1 MVMFIHI
8 FVQGFSSIQVMPM
21 EYFHQVF
28 RAHNTILCFF
38 ERLRFIY
45 SFNKKSIL
53 EITMIKYY
61 RTLVLQKDDY
71 TFLLLSPGIILII
84 HLHTCYCLRMVM
96 VKTTDTNVLLLF
108 HVFQSMK
115 KMIEHPFYCYLY
127 KTISKNN
134 VAYMFIVLDYIQPN
148 IIECIYISKLF

>member
-1 MVMFIHI
+1 M
-8 FVQGFSSIQVMPM
+8 IQCQ
-21 EYFHQVF
+21 E
-28 RAHNTILCFF
+28 
-38 ERLRFIY
+38 
-45 SFNKKSIL
+45 
-53 EITMIKYY
+53 
-61 RTLVLQKDDY
+61 TLALQKDNH

-115 KMIEHPFYCYLY
+115 KMIEYPFYCYLY

-134 VAYMFIVLDYIQPN
+134 VAYMFIVLDYIYAN
-148 IIECIYISKLF
+148 NIYIARICNSYIVSKLFSGSSIVRILGYALFYSIQVQIIETHVVFKCGDNI

>member
-1 MVMFIHI
+1 MF
-8 FVQGFSSIQVMPM
+8 SLNSIQ
-21 EYFHQVF
+21 ES
-28 RAHNTILCFF
+28 A
-38 ERLRFIY
+38 
-45 SFNKKSIL
+45 
-53 EITMIKYY
+53 MIQCYE
-61 RTLVLQKDDY
+61 TLVLDRDNY

-115 KMIEHPFYCYLY
+115 KMIEYPFYCYLY

-134 VAYMFIVLDYIQPN
+134 VAYMFIVLDYIYAN
-148 IIECIYISKLF
+148 IIYIYRNYSQDYQLFEY